1 MPEQNGEKSQDPTP
15 YRRQKAR
22 EEGQVAR
29 SHDLVSALVLLGGTL
44 ALMMA
49 GRAALDALIRLSRYH
64 LGGEAWLRMDVSDAV
79 ALFRQVLWELTLV
92 LGPVLVAMM
101 VVAAAAN
108 FLQTGFLFLPQKLV
122 PDFSRLDPWK
132 GFGRIFSLS
141 NAFRLGLG
149 LVKLSAVAAVAL
161 LYLNSR
167 RDEILGLADLEML
180 PLAWYLGDLLLG
192 VTLRLGLALL
202 VLAVLDFG
210 FQFWKHEQDLKMT
223 PQEVREELRN
233 LEGDPQIAA
242 RRRMVQRQLVLNRV
256 NQAVPKADVVVTNPT
271 ELAVA
276 LQYDPEKM
284 AAPVVVAKGAGLVAA
299 NIRRL
304 ALQHGI
310 PIIEKKPLAQALF
323 RDVEVNQPIPRELYA
338 AVAEVLAYVY
348 QLQGKRPPIP
358 QQRAA

>member
-15 YRRQKAR
+15 HRRQKAR

-44 ALMMA
+44 ALMMT
-49 GRAALDALIRLSRYH
+49 GRTAAESLARLTRYH
-64 LGGEAWLRMDVSDAV
+64 LGAEAWVRMDVADAV
-79 ALFRQVLWELTLV
+79 ALSYQVLWDVTLAV
-92 LGPVLVAMM
+92 APMLIAVLV
-101 VVAAAAN
+101 VATVAN
-108 FLQTGFLFLPQKLV
+108 LLQTGFLFLPQKLS
-122 PDFSRLDPWK
+122 PDISRIDPLK
-132 GFGRIFSLS
+132 GFTRIFSLA

-149 LVKLSAVAAVAL
+149 LIKLAVVATVAF
-161 LYLNSR
+161 LYLNAR
-167 RDEILGLADLEML
+167 RDEILGLAELEML
-180 PLAWYLGDLLLG
+180 PLAWFLGDLLLG
-192 VTLRLGLALL
+192 VTLRLGVALL
-202 VLAVLDFG
+202 VLAILDFG
-210 FQFWKHEQDLKMT
+210 FQYWKQEQDLKMT

-284 AAPVVVAKGAGLVAA
+284 AAPIVVAKGAGLVAA

-323 RDVEVNQPIPRELYA
+323 RDVEINQPIPRELYA

-348 QLQGKRPPIP
+348 QLKGKQPPRPR
-358 QQRAA
+358 QSAA